1 FERLVDALNPVRSTG
16 RHPLF
21 QTSLTWNDTTG
32 HALSTLGGLPGLEVR
47 PEPVD
52 TGTAK
57 FDLSLVFEELRTED
71 GAPAGLQGALTYSTD
86 LYTHDTAVS
95 LTARLLRVLD
105 AALADPDR
113 PVARIEVTD
122 AAERARLMAAAAGAG
137 AGEATAGATTLVEW
151 FEWRVG
157 CAPDAVAVCCGEV
170 VLSYAELNARANCL
184 ARLLVAAGAGPE
196 RLVAVCLPRSVDL
209 VVALLAVVKSGAGY
223 VPVDP
228 A

>member
-1 FERLVDALNPVRSTG
+1 DLAAYAHQDVPFERLVDALNPVRSTG

-157 CAPDAVAVCCGEV
+157 CAPDAVA
-170 VLSYAELNARANCL
+170 
-184 ARLLVAAGAGPE
+184 
-196 RLVAVCLPRSVDL
+196 
-209 VVALLAVVKSGAGY
+209 
-223 VPVDP
+223 
-228 A
+228 